1 MTTLS
6 FVALL
11 IALTVLLIWAA
22 ALSYRLDRL
31 QRRLEDAEID
41 LDRFMDAQLAVNQG
55 VLESLA
61 AHRRERG

>member
-31 QRRLEDAEID
+31 HRRLEDAEID
-41 LDRFMDAQLAVNQG
+41 LDRFMDAQLAVNQR

-61 AHRRERG
+61 AHRRERK